1 MPFKTIPNVTIN
13 GSSSFANGYIYGCN
27 FQMGY
32 SENPTKVTFNLVPK
46 DGATSFSLPS
56 VNLTSEYTLNIG
68 GIIFNKAVLIEVA
81 EATSVGQ
88 KILNLTFMDGS
99 YILDKVYVGLVN
111 RHRRIGGG
119 KKYDITV
126 PAFCANCQGNTQKI
140 DVNIKRELDGTAN
153 GVAYHDVDPKGGGII
168 ILGIEQFVEGQC
180 DIPEVA
186 YNFTSLLAGIAAAR
200 ISIEG
205 IRDLNKDYMQSYTG
219 TIREVLSNWCSDFGL
234 TFYWDFT
241 SNGIRFIDLKTPVIN
256 LRSIEQAVR
265 TNSCVP
271 IESINISKSLE
282 GTYIQSIVSYY
293 LKASRSKNNTL
304 TRYEKKDWNNIG
316 IEDICNTEL
325 SSGRNS
331 GSFKVSCTLA
341 KFYPTA
347 RSLYNF
353 YYLGGGLP
361 QGELA
366 LCMGLKLVKTLD
378 VKFNQLF
385 DAGFNIKTMEETFNK
400 FPGGYLAI
408 YYYSRD
414 LESRW
419 ENFESNVADNFIGRF
434 FTSSTPPKDISR
446 CGQYAYYSKKY
457 RSEPEGQKYTE
468 KEKYENP
475 LSKVLTNPNGYTI
488 VENSYICEKDATWG
502 TTQEEIDVILQSG
515 DPLEDY
521 KPIYLTIEGLAKQL
535 LTSALEKLGQPI
547 NFGEEDGFVPVLAF
561 IPDAGTVQGKF
572 YITNSSGR
580 NERAVIDEENRDG
593 DEDEECETECEKS
606 FVEELCE
613 NFTKTCSNP
622 RPPSVGHRNNNADA
636 INLTVGDGTT
646 NIIYPLESNY
656 KGYLE
661 HNSETKWTI
670 FGKKEVYGDIQ
681 KNNNVLSTKVIA
693 NNITNDYDD
702 YSNNIDGNGI
712 LDVLVPEEGGV
723 SIKRTT
729 IESWHD
735 RSSRA
740 LQNSVTEPQE
750 KINFR
755 VIGLDFSFLGSRLTP
770 RDGLESIQVSYDEN
784 GFYADFAYSTRPK
797 EIMAKEA
804 LFSRIGPN
812 IKFNSQRSPQG
823 SIARLETVQ
832 SKPNGGPRS
841 TTS

>member
-13 GSSSFANGYIYGCN
+13 GRNEFANGYIYGCN

-46 DGATSFSLPS
+46 DGATSFSLPN
-56 VNLTSEYTLNIG
+56 VNLTSEYSLNIG
-68 GIIFNKAVLIEVA
+68 GIIFNKAVLIEVG

-99 YILDKVYVGLVN
+99 YILDKIYVGLVN
-111 RHRRIGGG
+111 RHRRVGEGE
-119 KKYDITV
+119 KYDISV
-126 PAFCANCQGNTQKI
+126 PAFCANCQGNTQRI
-140 DVNIKRELDGTAN
+140 NVNIERKLDGKAN
-153 GVAYHDVDPKGGGII
+153 GPSYANVDPKGGGVII
-168 ILGIEQFVEGQC
+168 VGIEQFVEGQC

-186 YNFTSLLAGIAAAR
+186 YNFTSLFKSVGEAGI
-200 ISIEG
+200 SIDG
-205 IRDLNKDYMQSYTG
+205 IKDLNPDYMQSYTG
-219 TIREVLSNWCSDFGL
+219 TLREVLSNWCSDFGL

-241 SNGIRFIDLKTPVIN
+241 ANALRFMDLKKPVVN
-256 LRSIEQAVR
+256 LTSIENAVR
-265 TNSCVP
+265 TTSCVP
-271 IESINISKSLE
+271 IESVNISRSLE
-282 GTYIQSIVSYY
+282 GTYTQSAISYY

-304 TRYEKKDWNNIG
+304 TRYEKKNWGNIG
-316 IEDICNTEL
+316 IEDVCNTEL

-361 QGELA
+361 DGDLG
-366 LCMGLKLVKTLD
+366 LCMGLKLVRTLD
-378 VKFNQLF
+378 INLNQLF
-385 DAGFNIKTMEETFNK
+385 DAGFNVKTMQDTFNK

-419 ENFESNVADNFIGRF
+419 ESFESNVADNFIGRF
-434 FTSSTPPKDISR
+434 FTGSQPPKDVSN
-446 CGQYAYYSKKY
+446 CGRYAYYSKKY
-457 RSEPEGQKYTE
+457 RSEPEGQKYTD

-475 LSKVLTNPNGYTI
+475 LSKVLTNPNGFSI
-488 VENSYICEKDATWG
+488 VEDSYICEKDATWG
-502 TTQEEIDVILQSG
+502 TTQEEVDVILKSG
-515 DPLEDY
+515 DPLEEY

-535 LTSALEKLGQPI
+535 LTSALQRLGQDI
-547 NFGEEDGFVPVLAF
+547 DFGEQEGFVPVLAF
-561 IPDAGTVQGKF
+561 IPDAGTVQGAF
-572 YITNSSGR
+572 YVVNSSGT
-580 NERAVIDEENRDG
+580 NERAVIDEENTEG
-593 DEDEECETECEKS
+593 DEDEECETECERS
-606 FVEELCE
+606 FVEELCKS
-613 NFTKTCSNP
+613 FTKNCSNP
-622 RPPSVGHRNNNADA
+622 RPPSVGHSNKNADA
-636 INLTVGDGTT
+636 INLTVKDGTT
-646 NIIYPLESNY
+646 RIIYPLESNY

-670 FGKKEVYGDIQ
+670 FGTKQVYGDVQ
-681 KNNNVLSTKVIA
+681 QNSNVLATRVIA

-702 YSNNIDGNGI
+702 YTNNLDGNGI
-712 LDVLVPEEGGV
+712 LDVLVPVGGGT
-723 SIKRTT
+723 SIQKMT
-729 IESWHD
+729 IAEWHE

-740 LQNSVTEPQE
+740 LTNSVTDPQQ

-755 VIGLDFSFLGSRLTP
+755 VIGLDFSFLGANLTP
-770 RDGLESIQVSYDEN
+770 EKGLESIQVSYDEN
-784 GFYADFAYSTRPK
+784 GFYADFAYSTRPR

-823 SIARLETVQ
+823 SIARLETIQ